1 MEIDFDPAKN
11 EINISKHGISLAR
24 AADLEIR
31 AVIEDTRL
39 DYGEVRYRAFGFI
52 EGAAYCL
59 AFAVRGDAIRA
70 ISLRRAHS
78 REMKRYAP

>member
-31 AVIEDTRL
+31 AVIEDTRI
-39 DYGEVRYRAFGFI
+39 DYGEVRHRAFGFI

-59 AFAVRGDAIRA
+59 VFAVRGDAIRA

>member
-1 MEIDFDPAKN
+1 
-11 EINISKHGISLAR
+11 
-24 AADLEIR
+24 
-31 AVIEDTRL
+31 VIEDTRL
-39 DYGEVRYRAFGFI
+39 DYGELRYRAFGFS

-59 AFAVRGDAIRA
+59 VFAVRGDALRA